1 VAVLLISE
9 GKMIYGITCDDLLFL
24 LRKTTKIV
32 LRNTCFNA
40 VGVALSKRNP
50 A

>member
-1 VAVLLISE
+1 MAMLLLIKR
-9 GKMIYGITCDDLLFL
+9 KMVYGISCDDLLFL

-32 LRNTCFNA
+32 LRNTYFNA

>member
-1 VAVLLISE
+1 MAMLLISE

-32 LRNTCFNA
+32 LRNTYFNA

-50 A
+50 P

>member
-1 VAVLLISE
+1 MTMLLISE
-9 GKMIYGITCDDLLFL
+9 DKMVWGISCDDLLFL

-32 LRNTCFNA
+32 LRNTYFNA

-50 A
+50 P